1 MITFGLAQARTKKI
15 EKYSIPV
22 LTMGKFNGDGS
33 SRKFYFNKAAI
44 EQLGLTDTSSVCFA
58 RDNDT
63 LAIINC
69 SELSTDIVPEK
80 IRRGIKKTDMS
91 ISTRDDFDQI
101 AKHFDLSTDIEHEFT
116 IDGISTLTGDETPA
130 GVLSLII
137 EVTLEKLSSTP
148 TNAEDYVDGVYQGDP
163 DESNIDYSESTI

>member
-1 MITFGLAQARTKKI
+1 MITFGLAQARTKKV
-15 EKYSIPV
+15 EKYSTPV

-69 SELSTDIVPEK
+69 SELSTDMVPKK
-80 IRRGIKKTDMS
+80 IRREIKKTDMS
-91 ISTRDDFDQI
+91 ISTRDDFDNI
-101 AKHFDLSTDIEHEFT
+101 TKHFELNTTVENEFA
-116 IDGISTLTGDETPA
+116 IQMNSTLAGDETPA
-130 GVLSLII
+130 GVLALMVDAPT
-137 EVTLEKLSSTP
+137 EELSSISEP
-148 TNAEDYVDGVYQGDP
+148 EAYAEAYQGDTP
-163 DESNIDYSESTI
+163 TGLDIDYSESTI